1 MTDRKKW
8 HKWHSLAGIKFS
20 ILICFI
26 LVTGTFA
33 VVSHEIDWLTNASQR
48 VWPQVTNDK
57 VNWPAIYSSAIKINP
72 TDPVIS
78 LHAPLDPWFAAQVLR
93 RNAKGDRYRQFFHP
107 VSGRYQGDGRW
118 YNWQR
123 FFRMSHRHLMLP
135 TLYGITLVC
144 CLGLVM
150 FVSMISGIVIY
161 PKWWR
166 GFFRKPRTGS
176 GKAFWND
183 VHRLFG
189 LWSSWLLLVV
199 CLTGIWYLLELWGL
213 RAHVP
218 QEHYQLSP
226 QAEMEAVRPSTA
238 TFTDIIS
245 RVPRYHTS
253 LAIKRIRL
261 PERPGE
267 SVIVEGQDGT
277 NLVRDRANNVEFDP
291 VSAQYLAR
299 RYASGQSFHV
309 RISEA
314 ADPLHFGTFAGIYS
328 KAVYFF
334 FGVLLSAL
342 AISGTYLYGLRHTRV
357 HRTIPVEGSK
367 VWRSSWQAMSKGRW
381 LSLVFVCVSFGLTC

>member
-1 MTDRKKW
+1 MIDRKKW

-72 TDPVIS
+72 IDPVIS

-150 FVSMISGIVIY
+150 FVSMISGMVIY

-176 GKAFWND
+176 CKAFWND

-226 QAEMEAVRPSTA
+226 QAEAEAVRPSA
-238 TFTDIIS
+238 AAFTDIIS
-245 RVPRYHTS
+245 RVPQYHTN

-277 NLVRDRANNVEFDP
+277 KLVRDRANNVEFDP

-367 VWRSSWQAMSKGRW
+367 VWRSS
-381 LSLVFVCVSFGLTC
+381 